1 VAKRDLPF
9 PRRPKTPLLA
19 SICILV
25 YTAPMTKKQIIE
37 RIFDL
42 CQHKGGLEF
51 DNDVVKEVLREAG
64 SSTNPYDMTKVDD
77 LSKLPD
83 KLVSSGYTVIHLGDG
98 RHKFVKCLDKIYHAF
113 EPVAASE
120 TQDWPYHPSILN
132 DFSVSESSI
141 LSLANNH
148 RVLHDF
154 LYQDISASPKMYNSE
169 RKNSIAFDYYIGDEK
184 ISVDNLQIEIDLT
197 IEYNGYV
204 TVFEGKNTPPT
215 SWIDNFNVY
224 QLYNPFRYY
233 HDLRQEEKLAIKKLS
248 ACYLVKQKDEEHTRI
263 RLYNYTFDNP
273 LDMAS
278 IKLLKKREYC
288 LKKREL
294 EDE

>member
-1 VAKRDLPF
+1 
-9 PRRPKTPLLA
+9 
-19 SICILV
+19 
-25 YTAPMTKKQIIE
+25 MTKKQVIE
-37 RIFDL
+37 R
-42 CQHKGGLEF
+42 QHKGSLEF
-51 DNDVVKEVLREAG
+51 DNDVVKKVLREAG

-77 LSKLPD
+77 LSKLPE
-83 KLVSSGYTVIHLGDG
+83 KLVSEGHTVIHLGD
-98 RHKFVKCLDKIYHAF
+98 RWHKFVKCLDKIYHAF

-120 TQDWPYHPSILN
+120 TQDWPYCPSILN

-204 TVFEGKNTPPT
+204 TVFEGKNTSPAL
-215 SWIDNFNVY
+215 WLDNFNVY

-233 HDLRQEEKLAIKKLS
+233 HDLRQEARLAIKKLS
-248 ACYLVKQKDEEHTRI
+248 ACYLVKQKDEEYTRI

-278 IKLLKKREYC
+278 IKLLKKREYR

-294 EDE
+294 ENE

>member
-1 VAKRDLPF
+1 
-9 PRRPKTPLLA
+9 
-19 SICILV
+19 
-25 YTAPMTKKQIIE
+25 MTKKQIIE

-42 CQHKGGLEF
+42 CRRKGSLEF

-77 LSKLPD
+77 LSKLPE
-83 KLVSSGYTVIHLGDG
+83 KLVSEGYTVIHLGDG

-113 EPVAASE
+113 EPIAASE
-120 TQDWPYHPSILN
+120 TQDWPYRPSILN

-169 RKNSIAFDYYIGDEK
+169 RKNSIAFDYYI
-184 ISVDNLQIEIDLT
+184 
-197 IEYNGYV
+197 
-204 TVFEGKNTPPT
+204 
-215 SWIDNFNVY
+215 
-224 QLYNPFRYY
+224 YY
-233 HDLRQEEKLAIKKLS
+233 YDLRQEARLAIKKLS

-278 IKLLKKREYC
+278 IKLLKKREYR